1 MLYSNA
7 DVIDYITHP
16 NSIIILIFV
25 DMILMA
31 TARRTIIFIVFCG
44 LLLLTWI
51 GFVYDYSFT
60 MSNTP
65 HETLSNIM
73 TVVYTIFPWMIWSF
87 FVYGV
92 YSNVINFFKQSI
104 LVKTK

>member
-1 MLYSNA
+1 VLYSNER
-7 DVIDYITHP
+7 VMDYMTHP
-16 NSIIILIFV
+16 NLIIILILV

-31 TARRTIIFIVFCG
+31 TAKRTIPFIVFCG

-60 MSNTP
+60 MDNTP
-65 HETLSNIM
+65 HEMLSKLM
-73 TVVYTIFPWMIWSF
+73 LVVYTIFPWMIWAF

-92 YSNVINFFKQSI
+92 YSNVINFFKRYKS
-104 LVKTK
+104 